1 MAYAISI
8 CTTKTG
14 KTFQE
19 ILKLDTQIELL
30 DFLINVFGTNSDQ
43 YTEMIVDIN
52 HSSTKSA
59 VRKIKDLNRM
69 WSGKLIYKL
78 KVQEV

>member
-52 HSSTKSA
+52 HSSTKST

>member
-1 MAYAISI
+1 MAYAVSI

-19 ILKLDTQIELL
+19 ILKLDTQVELL

>member
-1 MAYAISI
+1 MAYVISI

-30 DFLINVFGTNSDQ
+30 DFLINVFGISGDQ